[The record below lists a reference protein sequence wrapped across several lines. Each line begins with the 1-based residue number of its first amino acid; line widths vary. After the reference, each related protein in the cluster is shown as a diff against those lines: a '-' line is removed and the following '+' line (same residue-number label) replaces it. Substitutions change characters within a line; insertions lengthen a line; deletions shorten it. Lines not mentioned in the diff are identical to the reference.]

1 MSPSARAILYPVAIF
16 GVVTVGLLALV
27 AWQLHGYAQDNVGG
41 WNLAFNILTARASPF
56 GTAAGG
62 WAVVLAVWGFLLIPA
77 VAGAVA
83 GLVLGAYL
91 SGEQSVLERNLD
103 ISNRRIAKLAVA
115 TRNSRAKKED
125 EKAAKQ
131 ADAEKAQ
138 AQADEAEAKART
150 AAAESELRNGHG
162 SGPGPSHQTPGPVS

>member
-1 MSPSARAILYPVAIF
+1 MSPSARAILYPVVIF

-27 AWQLHGYAQDNVGG
+27 AGQLHGYTQDNVGG

-56 GTAAGG
+56 GTTAAG
-62 WAVVLAVWGFLLIPA
+62 WAVLLAVWGFLLIPA

-91 SGEQSVLERNLD
+91 SGEQSGLERNVD
-103 ISNRRIAKLAVA
+103 MSNKRIAKLAEA
-115 TRNSRAKKED
+115 ARNLRTTKED

-131 ADAEKAQ
+131 ADAEKA
-138 AQADEAEAKART
+138 EAELRI
-150 AAAESELRNGHG
+150 AAAKSEPRNADG
-162 SGPGPSHQTPGPVS
+162 SGAGSSAPATGPV